1 MESQQMKAVIRMFA
15 VSLALL
21 GFSDA
26 SLALVIRGSQS
37 CTEWTKDR
45 KVNRGPVDR
54 PWLLGYLSGLASG
67 QNREFWG
74 GQNTGMNRLESTY
87 VYGRIDEYCSANPD
101 KNIVH
106 AADHLFKERTG
117 LLPEKK

>member
-1 MESQQMKAVIRMFA
+1 MKNAIRIFA
-15 VSLALL
+15 VALGLACLSTTS
-21 GFSDA
+21 F
-26 SLALVIRGSQS
+26 ALIIRGSQT
-37 CTEWTKDR
+37 CAEWTNER
-45 KVNRGPVDR
+45 KAIKGPVDK

-74 GQNTGMNRLESTY
+74 GQNTGMNRLENAY
-87 VYGRIDEYCSANPD
+87 VYLRIDEYCNANPD

-117 LLPEKK
+117 LLPEGK